1 MPLLS
6 KDFLIE
12 EENIQLSSWSLG
24 PPGHPLQLVI
34 ENKEAKGQR
43 KGNESSCQVCVKTT
57 VAAVC
62 LSCRSVIIHFRSV
75 RKLLGEEE
83 CSAAS
88 EKMSAHFI

>member
-12 EENIQLSSWSLG
+12 ENNIQLSSWSPG
-24 PPGHPLQLVI
+24 PPGPLQLVI

-43 KGNESSCQVCVKTT
+43 KGNETSCQVCVKTT

-62 LSCRSVIIHFRSV
+62 LSCRSVITHFRSV

-88 EKMSAHFI
+88 EKMLAHFI